1 MLTALS
7 AFAFVMQAAQHQ
19 LANPAWRHIRPSVHD
34 VVLSQLWHIHES
46 VIIAVMVGLTVL
58 EVEQGGGGET
68 VGQVYASVEIYFCF
82 QLAVLIDVR
91 PESVRA
97 LRLQKLN
104 VYLTRGALIS
114 VLTLDAPLLTCIDCI
129 QGPGT

>member
-1 MLTALS
+1 
-7 AFAFVMQAAQHQ
+7 
-19 LANPAWRHIRPSVHD
+19 
-34 VVLSQLWHIHES
+34 
-46 VIIAVMVGLTVL
+46 MVGLTVL
-58 EVEQGGGGET
+58 EMEQGGGGET
-68 VGQVYASVEIYFCF
+68 VGQVYASVKIYFRL

>member
-1 MLTALS
+1 MLAALS

-19 LANPAWRHIRPSVHD
+19 LANPSWRHIRPSVHD
-34 VVLSQLWHIHES
+34 VVLSQLWHIHEA
-46 VIIAVMVGLTVL
+46 VIVAVMVGLTVL

-68 VGQVYASVEIYFCF
+68 VGQVYASVKIYFRL

-114 VLTLDAPLLTCIDCI
+114 VFDAGRSLAHLY
-129 QGPGT
+129 